1 MHLFRRGDYSN
12 SQKEP
17 RHNARRQ
24 EPHQVSNR
32 TRAQRLRLT
41 GGAQGDHPL
50 DIPVDAA
57 LHGYDDARSA
67 LDVRTNSVL
76 RIFSSTWKCRGWTV
90 TPTPL
95 RRRARRWHRDRW
107 AQAKG
112 DLNVPAIRPRLC
124 KFLLQIK
131 CVRSRCPWGFECEYR
146 FRLPS
151 RPEYD
156 AQSPRLYSTLPSWQP
171 CRLALRH
178 LL

>member
-67 LDVRTNSVL
+67 LDVADELNLANFFLDLEMPGMDGYTDA
-76 RIFSSTWKCRGWTV
+76 IAQEST
-90 TPTPL
+90 
-95 RRRARRWHRDRW
+95 A
-107 AQAKG
+107 
-112 DLNVPAIRPRLC
+112 
-124 KFLLQIK
+124 
-131 CVRSRCPWGFECEYR
+131 
-146 FRLPS
+146 
-151 RPEYD
+151 
-156 AQSPRLYSTLPSWQP
+156 
-171 CRLALRH
+171 LAS
-178 LL
+178 